1 MASGLKLV
9 LLILLTTCTSVMN
22 PIRKRFKSKNKTNPT
37 IPSQSTSPTND
48 ITNQTLPSG
57 SGICNLAVDQSLL
70 ATISKLTQNSAI
82 NIVEL
87 QLFVDSESES
97 RLLPDVTWTWTNKV
111 GREIISLLSQ
121 NASYIDPEVIST
133 LRVGRIKL
141 DVQIYENPQ
150 GCIASEEKE
159 TIFVAKHLL
168 EKLFNNSNM
177 EYQLCYGTENRKYTC
192 CKIFSKGQQS
202 ECYVHHSHLTTLYNC
217 YLIICQV
224 ALVLIVTPLLLSR
237 ILGSSQ
243 EEKYYKITDSL
254 MSPTSIIYSVFF
266 EGYGPVKSFVRR
278 FIFIGLV
285 LFVRF
290 YFFALPFPSVL
301 YARNFIS
308 FVYPLRITSLLYVI
322 SNNILIFSVFVIYDV
337 LLVVWALVFQFSGLF
352 EQINILANI
361 ERLWS
366 SNKELVR
373 TFTDNFNFLRD
384 YEDVLIADD
393 NYQSIVNVLTLLC
406 NVKRWQR
413 SLKKFFNATVP
424 RGCGKKCC
432 YYIKAVFYSIMCFI
446 VCMYVVVTFVILFM
460 AIAFKILSYAFF
472 PFSFYYNFGPNSNCF
487 QKTYI
492 FCSFLFMLMTY
503 FYFSIS
509 LHSIIFLYFAG
520 IILNVVHYI
529 PFLTSISVLVFYS
542 WTFWQDVEIKYFTLK
557 MQIYEVCKEK
567 FDPDCV
573 GGKGRGNV
581 GDGKDGNVNID
592 KSKVGDGK
600 VGNDDN
606 DDNDDNDLTFWQ
618 YVKRKCFTLKMK
630 IYEVYK
636 EIFDPDY
643 VGVADG
649 NDGDHNDD
657 IFTTKWRYN
666 HNNESMISIQLYDRI
681 REEILPYNL
690 TLFHFFIK
698 VFFVFLFALLM
709 FTVINIL
716 RTADISGTVKV
727 ITTMSVSVVP
737 HILNVVAAKISE
749 ERKNAQNEV
758 QKIKVE
764 KLVSKLTES
773 TDQVY
778 QIYMEMSDDE
788 IVVFVSSV

>member
-1 MASGLKLV
+1 
-9 LLILLTTCTSVMN
+9 
-22 PIRKRFKSKNKTNPT
+22 
-37 IPSQSTSPTND
+37 
-48 ITNQTLPSG
+48 
-57 SGICNLAVDQSLL
+57 
-70 ATISKLTQNSAI
+70 
-82 NIVEL
+82 
-87 QLFVDSESES
+87 
-97 RLLPDVTWTWTNKV
+97 
-111 GREIISLLSQ
+111 
-121 NASYIDPEVIST
+121 
-133 LRVGRIKL
+133 
-141 DVQIYENPQ
+141 
-150 GCIASEEKE
+150 
-159 TIFVAKHLL
+159 
-168 EKLFNNSNM
+168 
-177 EYQLCYGTENRKYTC
+177 
-192 CKIFSKGQQS
+192 
-202 ECYVHHSHLTTLYNC
+202 
-217 YLIICQV
+217 
-224 ALVLIVTPLLLSR
+224 
-237 ILGSSQ
+237 
-243 EEKYYKITDSL
+243 
-254 MSPTSIIYSVFF
+254 
-266 EGYGPVKSFVRR
+266 
-278 FIFIGLV
+278 
-285 LFVRF
+285 
-290 YFFALPFPSVL
+290 
-301 YARNFIS
+301 
-308 FVYPLRITSLLYVI
+308 
-322 SNNILIFSVFVIYDV
+322 
-337 LLVVWALVFQFSGLF
+337 
-352 EQINILANI
+352 
-361 ERLWS
+361 
-366 SNKELVR
+366 
-373 TFTDNFNFLRD
+373 
-384 YEDVLIADD
+384 
-393 NYQSIVNVLTLLC
+393 
-406 NVKRWQR
+406 
-413 SLKKFFNATVP
+413 
-424 RGCGKKCC
+424 
-432 YYIKAVFYSIMCFI
+432 
-446 VCMYVVVTFVILFM
+446 
-460 AIAFKILSYAFF
+460 
-472 PFSFYYNFGPNSNCF
+472 
-487 QKTYI
+487 
-492 FCSFLFMLMTY
+492 
-503 FYFSIS
+503 
-509 LHSIIFLYFAG
+509 
-520 IILNVVHYI
+520 
-529 PFLTSISVLVFYS
+529 
-542 WTFWQDVEIKYFTLK
+542 

-737 HILNVVAAKISE
+737 YILSVVAAKISE
-749 ERKNAQNEV
+749 EKKNAQNEV